1 MILNQKAKH
10 ILLINKLL
18 KLTMRTFIFLFCSLA
33 FSFNPEKSI
42 TPSSQTES
50 VQGSTTAEV
59 FETLDTT
66 ASKTE
71 EWVVKYQNIILTFI
85 GIVAVGVL
93 AYLGYQNYV
102 IEPKTKEAI
111 SELNQAQFYFELAV
125 NSEDSD
131 SLYKRALNGGE
142 GKYGFLDI
150 IENYK
155 GTTAA
160 KLATYSAGMSYLNI
174 KDYQNA
180 IVYLDQFNSED
191 VLLGAL
197 AKGAIGDAF
206 AQMDKPEK
214 ALDYYIAAFN
224 INNNLYSTP
233 KFLYKAAMIGFKL
246 GKNKQAIA
254 YLERIKKEFKESRE
268 ANMVSVQIAKIK
280 SIID

>member
-1 MILNQKAKH
+1 MATYKKRGS
-10 ILLINKLL
+10 K
-18 KLTMRTFIFLFCSLA
+18 
-33 FSFNPEKSI
+33 KSI
-42 TPSSQTES
+42 TPSSRTES
-50 VQGSTTAEV
+50 VQESTTAEV

-71 EWVVKYQNIILTFI
+71 EWVVKYQNIILTLI
-85 GIVAVGVL
+85 GTVAVGVL

-150 IENYK
+150 IENYE

-180 IVYLDQFNSED
+180 VTYLDQFNSED

-206 AQMDKPEK
+206 AQMGQLEE
-214 ALDYYIAAFN
+214 AFDYYVTASN
-224 INNNLYSTP
+224 INNNMYSTP
-233 KFLYKAAMIGFKL
+233 KFLYKAAMIGSKL
-246 GKNKQAIA
+246 GKDSQALT
-254 YLERIKKEFKESRE
+254 YLERIDKEFKESQE
-268 ANMVSVQIAKIK
+268 ANMVAVQIAKLK
-280 SIID
+280 SILK

>member
-1 MILNQKAKH
+1 MATYKKRGS
-10 ILLINKLL
+10 K
-18 KLTMRTFIFLFCSLA
+18 
-33 FSFNPEKSI
+33 KSI
-42 TPSSQTES
+42 TPSSRTES
-50 VQGSTTAEV
+50 VQESTTAEV

-71 EWVVKYQNIILTFI
+71 EWVVKYQNIILTLI

-155 GTTAA
+155 GTKAA
-160 KLATYSAGMSYLNI
+160 NLSYYSAGMAYFNLNDFEKSIDYLGNFSSDDEI
-174 KDYQNA
+174 LN
-180 IVYLDQFNSED
+180 
-191 VLLGAL
+191 AL
-197 AKGAIGDAF
+197 ALGAIGDSF
-206 AQMDKPEK
+206 AELNQLND
-214 ALDYYIAAFN
+214 ALDSYISAYNSSDNSFSA
-224 INNNLYSTP
+224 P
-233 KFLYKAAMIGFKL
+233 KFLLKAGNIASLLGNKSEALKFYTKIKEDYSKSPESNL
-246 GKNKQAIA
+246 IDIQIGKNS
-254 YLERIKKEFKESRE
+254 IK
-268 ANMVSVQIAKIK
+268 
-280 SIID
+280 

>member
-1 MILNQKAKH
+1 MATYKKRGS
-10 ILLINKLL
+10 K
-18 KLTMRTFIFLFCSLA
+18 
-33 FSFNPEKSI
+33 KSKI
-42 TPSSQTES
+42 SSKQTEEI
-50 VQGSTTAEV
+50 QESTTAEV
-59 FETLDTT
+59 FETLDST

-71 EWVVKYQNIILTFI
+71 EWVVKYQNVILTFI

-93 AYLGYQNYV
+93 GYLGYQNYV

-125 NSEDSD
+125 NSQDSD

-150 IENYK
+150 IKNYE

-160 KLATYSAGMSYLNI
+160 KLATYSAGMAYLNI

-180 IVYLDQFNSED
+180 ITYLDQFNSED

-206 AQMDKPEK
+206 AQMGQLEE
-214 ALDYYIAAFN
+214 AFDYYVTASN
-224 INNNLYSTP
+224 INNNMYSTP
-233 KFLYKAAMIGFKL
+233 KFLYKAAMIGSKL
-246 GKNKQAIA
+246 GKDSQALT
-254 YLERIKKEFKESRE
+254 YLERIDKEFKESQE
-268 ANMVSVQIAKIK
+268 ANMVAVQIAKLK
-280 SIID
+280 SILK

>member
-1 MILNQKAKH
+1 MATYKKRGS
-10 ILLINKLL
+10 K
-18 KLTMRTFIFLFCSLA
+18 
-33 FSFNPEKSI
+33 KSKI
-42 TPSSQTES
+42 SSKQTEEI
-50 VQGSTTAEV
+50 QESTTAEV
-59 FETLDTT
+59 FETLDST

-71 EWVVKYQNIILTFI
+71 EWVVKYQNVILTFI

-93 AYLGYQNYV
+93 GYLGYQNYV

-125 NSEDSD
+125 NSQDSD

-150 IENYK
+150 IKNYE

-160 KLATYSAGMSYLNI
+160 KLATYSAGMAYLNI

-180 IVYLDQFNSED
+180 IAYLNQFNSDD

-206 AQMDKPEK
+206 AQMGQLEE
-214 ALDYYIAAFN
+214 AFDYYVTASN
-224 INNNLYSTP
+224 INNNMYSTP
-233 KFLYKAAMIGFKL
+233 KFLYKAAMIGSKL
-246 GKNKQAIA
+246 GKDSQALT
-254 YLERIKKEFKESRE
+254 YLERIDKEFKESQE
-268 ANMVSVQIAKIK
+268 ANMVAVQIAKLK
-280 SIID
+280 SILK

>member
-1 MILNQKAKH
+1 MATYKKRGS
-10 ILLINKLL
+10 K
-18 KLTMRTFIFLFCSLA
+18 
-33 FSFNPEKSI
+33 KSI
-42 TPSSQTES
+42 TPSSLTES
-50 VQGSTTAEV
+50 VQESTTAEV

-125 NSEDSD
+125 NSEGSD

-206 AQMDKPEK
+206 AQMGQLEE
-214 ALDYYIAAFN
+214 AFDYYVTASN
-224 INNNLYSTP
+224 INNNMYSTP
-233 KFLYKAAMIGFKL
+233 KFLYKAAMIGSKL
-246 GKNKQAIA
+246 GKDSQALT
-254 YLERIKKEFKESRE
+254 YLERIDKEFKESQE
-268 ANMVSVQIAKIK
+268 ANMVAVQIAKLK
-280 SIID
+280 SILK